1 MPHLLA
7 QELESRLE
15 ANTLSFALL
24 QRLLFQVPLAIM
36 PTSTR
41 EAIGKRLVDEPFRA
55 PALVSA
61 GVQLGALDGPAQLE
75 ALPAGGGLQATATVM
90 VSESQTAIAAIRY
103 STQKKTASQ
112 EALVRVLCK
121 FLGLEAE
128 DAPPQIGRASCR
140 ERVCQYV

>member
-24 QRLLFQVPLAIM
+24 QRLLFQVPHAII

-55 PALVSA
+55 PSLISA
-61 GVQLGALDGPAQLE
+61 GVQLGALAGPAQLD
-75 ALPAGGGLQATATVM
+75 ALPAGGGFQATAPVL
-90 VSESQTAIAAIRY
+90 VRASQTA
-103 STQKKTASQ
+103 Q
-112 EALVRVLCK
+112 
-121 FLGLEAE
+121 AE
-128 DAPPQIGRASCR
+128 VG
-140 ERVCQYV
+140 